1 MTGNRCMPVRV
12 VILMK
17 RALDVIVSVFVIVF
31 VLSWLLPILVI
42 LIRRD
47 SRGPAFFLQKR
58 VGRYGRLFVCCKLR
72 TMYVNKEANEA
83 PATEDDG
90 RITRVGSWLRRSHLD
105 ELPQFFNVFLGS
117 MSIVGPRPYMP
128 ADCRRYERI
137 VSNTEWRLRV
147 RPGITGMAQLEGLH
161 GVCCDHEIIIKRY
174 YWDRWYVTNADLTL
188 DLRIFAGTLTNLLP
202 RRIAA
207 MRAMRAMRIGPS
219 E

>member
-1 MTGNRCMPVRV
+1 MMGNRFTPVPV

-17 RALDVIVSVFVIVF
+17 RALDVIVSIFVIVF
-31 VLSWLLPILVI
+31 VLSWLLPILAI

-58 VGRYGRLFVCCKLR
+58 VGRYGRLFVCVKLR
-72 TMYVNKEANEA
+72 TMYVNKEADTA
-83 PATEDDG
+83 PAGEDDG
-90 RITRVGSWLRRSHLD
+90 RITRIGSWLRRSHLD
-105 ELPQFFNVFLGS
+105 ELPQFFNVLLGS

-128 ADCRRYERI
+128 ADCKRYERI
-137 VSNTEWRLRV
+137 VSDTQWRLRV

-161 GVCCDHEIIIKRY
+161 GVCCDQEIIIKRY

-188 DLRIFAGTLTNLLP
+188 DMRIFAGTLINVLP

-207 MRAMRAMRIGPS
+207 MHIGPS
-219 E
+219 K